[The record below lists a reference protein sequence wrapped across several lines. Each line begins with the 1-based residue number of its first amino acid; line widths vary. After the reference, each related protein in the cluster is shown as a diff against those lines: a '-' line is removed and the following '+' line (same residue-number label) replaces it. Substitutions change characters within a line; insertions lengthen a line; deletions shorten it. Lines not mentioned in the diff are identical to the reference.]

1 MIFWLTKINTI
12 TKKVALESKEKNKT
26 RYLKY
31 VYLSLITKNDI
42 FLFQLQEILC
52 FIMI

>member
-12 TKKVALESKEKNKT
+12 TKKVALEPKEKNNK
-26 RYLKY
+26 YLKY
-31 VYLSLITKNDI
+31 VYPSLITKNNI
-42 FLFQLQEILC
+42 FLFQIQEILY